1 MLSSQNN
8 AMAGTEEED
17 TVSDY
22 QAPLLCADCEGHKS
36 VESFC
41 LSCKAD
47 ICDFCKIRKLH
58 KLHRILPRTHPDVR
72 KARLTIKQPHKE
84 HPGKE

>member
-1 MLSSQNN
+1 
-8 AMAGTEEED
+8 MASPEEDD

-41 LSCKAD
+41 LACKAD
-47 ICDFCKIRKLH
+47 ICDFCITRHHKLH
-58 KLHRILPRTHPDVR
+58 KVLPRIHPVVR
-72 KARLTIKQPHKE
+72 KARRTCTIKRPHKE
-84 HPGKE
+84 NPGEE